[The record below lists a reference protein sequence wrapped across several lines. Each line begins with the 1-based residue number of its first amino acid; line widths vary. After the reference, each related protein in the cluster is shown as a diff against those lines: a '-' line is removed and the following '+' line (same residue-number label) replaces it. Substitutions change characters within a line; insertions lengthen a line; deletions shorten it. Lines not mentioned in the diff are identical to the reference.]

1 MPAEPRRVWTGI
13 VLPVDLHNALAEHVG
28 PRGLTSAVASA
39 MGQLVQRSKVP
50 SRTRPPRDNGVVGMT
65 LRLPVAVADAAERW
79 RDDNGISRQ
88 AMVEYAALAA
98 LDEVRQ

>member
-1 MPAEPRRVWTGI
+1 
-13 VLPVDLHNALAEHVG
+13 
-28 PRGLTSAVASA
+28 

-88 AMVEYAALAA
+88 AAVEYAALAA
-98 LDEVRQ
+98 LDEVRR

>member
-1 MPAEPRRVWTGI
+1 
-13 VLPVDLHNALAEHVG
+13 
-28 PRGLTSAVASA
+28 
-39 MGQLVQRSKVP
+39 
-50 SRTRPPRDNGVVGMT
+50 MT
-65 LRLPVAVADAAERW
+65 LRLPVAVADAVEKW